1 MSIIYTVFYKFV
13 FVFNLFQILS
23 NFIPVPFDFDLCFN
37 PGNQLLLIKG
47 FYDIINSTE
56 IKSLYNAFCIN
67 FGSKKYYRD
76 FLFYRITFNGPAYFE
91 TVHTRHHYIEKNKIK
106 ISPLNPIQS

>member
-1 MSIIYTVFYKFV
+1 MSILNTVSYKFV
-13 FVFNLFQILS
+13 FIFNLFQVLS

-56 IKSLYNAFCIN
+56 IKSFNDTFRIN
-67 FGSKKYYRD
+67 LGSKEYYRD
-76 FLFYRITFNGPAYFE
+76 FLFNRITFNDPAYFE
-91 TVHTRHHYIEKNKIK
+91 TVHPGHHYIQKNK
-106 ISPLNPIQS
+106 